1 MQNRRLLSRWAAQ
14 SALIVAGLIP
24 AFSFALGTES
34 QSTLDIKSRV
44 QTCVACHGDQGK
56 ASPEGY
62 YPRIAGKPQ
71 DYLFNQLVHFREGRR
86 THSAMNYLVQNL
98 SDDYLMQMAVY
109 FSQQHPPYPK
119 PLPSKAR
126 AEVLA
131 RGKALVLEGDPSR
144 KLPACI
150 ACHGEQL
157 TGLAPTMPGLLG
169 LPRDYLN
176 AQLGAWLKG
185 QRKAA
190 EPDCMAS
197 IVKALSTDEISMVT
211 AYLASVP
218 LPADPKPRPQGS
230 IRFPVECGTHRVKS
244 LQTSATN
251 LQANNQK
258 ANTQQTATTAASKAA
273 PSPLEQS
280 VQRGAYLSK
289 LGNCAGCH
297 TNTGGQAYA
306 GGRAILTPFGDVYA
320 TNLTPDPTTGLGTWT
335 ADDFYRAMHEG
346 KSKDGSLLYPAFPYT
361 NFTQMS
367 RQETDDLFAYLRT
380 QTAVQ
385 LATPE
390 PTLKFPYNQRQLMRV
405 WQALYFKQGEYK
417 PNPQQS
423 AEWNRGNYLANGPGH
438 CNACH
443 TPRNALGGLD
453 MDSNLAGA
461 TIPVLNWYAPSLNNS
476 TESGLGKRTVEE
488 LVQVLKTGQS
498 VKHATYGPMAEV
510 VRHSLQYW
518 SDSDIR
524 ATVVYLKSLPSQA
537 TSESAPKSVVNP
549 AAIPS
554 ILRQG
559 EDLYTNHCAD
569 CHGANGQGKANQFPA
584 LAGNNHVTDINPAN
598 SILMILNGGYAPST
612 AGNPYPYGM
621 PPFRNTLKASEI
633 AILSSY
639 IRNSWGN
646 KASFV
651 SELEVE
657 KNRAAAK

>member
-1 MQNRRLLSRWAAQ
+1 MIGLLTPLLANAQ
-14 SALIVAGLIP
+14 TEK
-24 AFSFALGTES
+24 GTGAM
-34 QSTLDIKSRV
+34 DMKARV

-86 THSAMNYLVQNL
+86 THSTMNYLVQNL
-98 SDDYLMQMAVY
+98 SDDYLMQMAAY
-109 FSQQHPPYPK
+109 FAQQHPPYPK
-119 PLPSKAR
+119 PLPSK
-126 AEVLA
+126 VKPDILA
-131 RGKALVLEGDPSR
+131 RGKQLVLQGDPSR
-144 KLPACI
+144 KLPACA

-197 IVKALSTDEISMVT
+197 IVKTLTTEELSMAT
-211 AYLASVP
+211 AYLASIP
-218 LPADPKPRPQGS
+218 LPADPKPKPQGN
-230 IRFPVECGTHRVKS
+230 IKFPMECGTHNVKTAS
-244 LQTSATN
+244 TSSTS
-251 LQANNQK
+251 
-258 ANTQQTATTAASKAA
+258 NTTPVS
-273 PSPLEQS
+273 SNPLEQS
-280 VQRGAYLSK
+280 IQRGAYLSK

-297 TNTGGQAYA
+297 TQAGGKPYA
-306 GGRAILTPFGDVYA
+306 GGRAILTPFGDIYA
-320 TNLTPDPTTGLGTWT
+320 TNLTPDATSGLGTWS

-346 KSKDGSLLYPAFPYT
+346 KSKNGKLLYPAFPYN

-385 LATPE
+385 QATPE
-390 PTLKFPYNQRQLMRV
+390 PSLKFPYNQRQLMRV

-417 PNPQQS
+417 PDTTQS

-443 TPRNALGGLD
+443 TPRNAMGGLD

-476 TESGLGKRTVEE
+476 TESGLGKRTVEDI
-488 LVQVLKTGQS
+488 VQVLKTGQS
-498 VKHATYGPMAEV
+498 EKHATYGPMAEV
-510 VRHSLQYW
+510 VRHSLQHW
-518 SDSDIR
+518 SDPDLR
-524 ATVVYLKSLPSQA
+524 AMVVYLKSLPAQN
-537 TSESAPKSVVNP
+537 TSEKPPKTMIT
-549 AAIPS
+549 AAAQPGIM
-554 ILRQG
+554 RQG
-559 EDLYTNHCAD
+559 ATLYKNQCAD
-569 CHGANGQGKANQFPA
+569 CHGQNGEGKANQFPA

-612 AGNPYPYGM
+612 AGNPYPHGM
-621 PPFRNTLKASEI
+621 PPFRNTLKLSEV

-639 IRNSWGN
+639 LRNSWGN

-651 SELEVE
+651 SEIEVE
-657 KNRAAAK
+657 KLRAAAR

>member
-1 MQNRRLLSRWAAQ
+1 MQNRRSLSRWVVQ
-14 SALIVAGLIP
+14 SALIVTGLIP
-24 AFSFALGTES
+24 LLSFAEGSGSLS
-34 QSTLDIKSRV
+34 NLDIKSRV

-71 DYLFNQLVHFREGRR
+71 AYLFNQLVHFREGRR

-98 SDDYLMQMAVY
+98 SDDYLMQMAAY

-126 AEVLA
+126 TEVLA
-131 RGKALVLEGDPSR
+131 RGKELVLQGDSSR
-144 KLPACI
+144 KIPACV
-150 ACHGEQL
+150 ACHGEAL

-190 EPDCMAS
+190 EPDCMGN
-197 IVKALSTDEISMVT
+197 IVKALSTEEISMVT
-211 AYLASVP
+211 AYLASLP
-218 LPADPKPRPQGS
+218 LPADPKPRPQGNLK
-230 IRFPVECGTHRVKS
+230 FPVECGTHHVKTF
-244 LQTSATN
+244 QTI
-251 LQANNQK
+251 QASTPQK
-258 ANTQQTATTAASKAA
+258 ALTG
-273 PSPLEQS
+273 PLEQS
-280 VQRGAYLSK
+280 IQRGAYLSK

-297 TNTGGQAYA
+297 TQAGGKAYA
-306 GGRAILTPFGDVYA
+306 GGRAILTPFGEVYA
-320 TNLTPDPTTGLGTWT
+320 SNLTPDPTSGLGGWT
-335 ADDFYRAMHEG
+335 SEDFYKAMHEG
-346 KSKDGSLLYPAFPYT
+346 KSKNGKLLYPAFPYT

-367 RQETDDLFAYLRT
+367 RQETDDLFAYLNT
-380 QTAVQ
+380 QTAIQ
-385 LATPE
+385 QSTPE
-390 PTLKFPYNQRQLMRV
+390 PTLKFPYGQRQLMRI
-405 WQALYFKQGEYK
+405 WQTLYFKAGEYK
-417 PNPQQS
+417 PDPQQS

-443 TPRNALGGLD
+443 TPRNALGGLN

-476 TESGLGKRTVEE
+476 TESGLGKRSVED
-488 LVQVLKTGQS
+488 LVKILKTGQS
-498 VKHATYGPMAEV
+498 EKHATYGPMAEV

-518 SDSDIR
+518 TDADIR
-524 ATVVYLKSLPSQA
+524 AMVVYLKSLPSQT
-537 TSESAPKSVVNP
+537 TSEEPPKSIISP
-549 AAIPS
+549 AAQPG

-559 EDLYTNHCAD
+559 ETLYSNHCAD
-569 CHGANGQGKANQFPA
+569 CHGENGQGKANQFPA
-584 LAGNNHVTDINPAN
+584 LAGNHNVTDINPAN

-612 AGNPYPYGM
+612 AGNPYPHGM
-621 PPFRNTLKASEI
+621 PPFRNTLKVSEI

-639 IRNSWGN
+639 LRNSWGN

-651 SELEVE
+651 SEYEVE
-657 KNRAAAK
+657 KNRAAVR